1 MVGMCERLK
10 HMSALVRPCE
20 HFRSETETEI
30 FEASCL
36 SSRDFLLC
44 FFFPESTR
52 FIIIVFCQFIAYE
65 YHAGYTGGLHVTV
78 RAHIRVRRRPR

>member
-1 MVGMCERLK
+1 MRPEMVGMCERLK

-20 HFRSETETEI
+20 HFRSKTETEI

-44 FFFPESTR
+44 FFS
-52 FIIIVFCQFIAYE
+52 
-65 YHAGYTGGLHVTV
+65 LN
-78 RAHIRVRRRPR
+78 RPAL